1 MDTVTNT
8 RRPLEAGDGELKEF
22 LPAESPTDMA
32 VQPLRWFEPPPAPR
46 FARMRAR
53 RAFILA
59 GTAMLTAGGCY
70 EMYRVLQVGGVT
82 VLESIILVLFGLLFA
97 WIAFSFMSAL
107 VGFFV
112 LLTRKKDE
120 LGIDGST
127 PLPAIDS
134 RTAMLLPTYNE
145 DPYRVLARL
154 RAIYESVEQTGHRSR
169 FDWFVLSDTT
179 DAAIW
184 IAEEKCFLKL
194 RQDVGS
200 AAAIFYRHRPEN
212 TARKSG
218 NIEEWVRRFGSQ
230 YECMLILDADSLMT
244 GQSIVRLVAAME
256 THPKAA
262 LIQTLP
268 IIVNAKSLFARWQ
281 QFAGRLYGPMLAAG
295 IAWWHGSEGN
305 YWGHN
310 AIIRVRAF
318 AQYAGLPE
326 LRGPKPFG
334 GHILSHDFIEAALMR
349 RGGWA
354 IHMAPTLAG
363 SYEECPP
370 SLSDFASR
378 DRRWCQ
384 GNLQHLAL
392 LSTRGFHWVSRLHL
406 LTGIGSY
413 LTAPLWLI
421 FLVFGILVSL
431 QAQFVRPEYFPKGFS
446 LFPTWPAQDPILA
459 AWVFVGT
466 MGMLIAPK
474 LLAFIVLL
482 GDPDARRKFGGGLR
496 VLAGIIA
503 ETILSGLTAPVMM
516 IFQSSAVGEILLG
529 RDAGWQVQRRDDG
542 AVSHR
547 DTISTY
553 SIPTFVGIAMAG
565 AAYAV
570 SLPLLL
576 WMTPVILGLLLSI
589 PIAMLS
595 SSPGANRRSGL
606 FKTPEQTAP
615 PSVLARANELATVP
629 HASLGCPLRA
639 LRDDAALLE
648 AHMNNLSGQKARKR
662 GEVDPHLAI
671 ARAKVEDAETF
682 EEAAGYLNQREKF
695 AVLNTPAVL
704 VGLLTLPRQQIAP
717 PEASQEALPA
727 YEPTRIA
734 RLPGRERYGG
744 EAEGDLHRSS

>member
-1 MDTVTNT
+1 MDTLVKT
-8 RRPLEAGDGELKEF
+8 RAPEIGEIPLNEF
-22 LPAESPTDMA
+22 LPREGPMDMA
-32 VQPLRWFEPPPAPR
+32 VQPLRRFEPQPAPR
-46 FARMRAR
+46 FASMWAR
-53 RAFILA
+53 RGFILT
-59 GTAMLTAGGCY
+59 GTTILTAAGCY

-82 VLESIILVLFGLLFA
+82 VLESIILALFVLLFA

-107 VGFFV
+107 AGFFV

-120 LGIDGST
+120 LGIDPRA
-127 PLPAIDS
+127 PLPVILS

-154 RAIYESVEQTGHRSR
+154 RATYESVEQTGHGAR

-179 DAAIW
+179 DPATW

-218 NIEEWVRRFGSQ
+218 NIEEWVRRFGAN

-244 GQSIVRLVAAME
+244 GDSVVRLVAAME
-256 THPKAA
+256 VHPKAA

-268 IIVNAKSLFARWQ
+268 VIVNAKSLFARWQ
-281 QFAGRLYGPMLAAG
+281 QFAGGLYGPLLAAG

-326 LRGPKPFG
+326 LRGRKPFG
-334 GHILSHDFIEAALMR
+334 GHIMSHDFIEAALMR

-354 IHMAPTLAG
+354 IHMAPALRG
-363 SYEECPP
+363 SYEESPP
-370 SLSDFASR
+370 TLSDFAAR

-392 LSTRGFHWVSRLHL
+392 LPTRGFHWVSRLHL

-431 QAQFVRPEYFPKGFS
+431 QAQFVRPEYFPKGYS
-446 LFPTWPAQDPILA
+446 LFPQWPAQDPVLA
-459 AWVFVGT
+459 AWVFAGT

-474 LLAFIVLL
+474 LLAFAVLL
-482 GDPDARRKFGGGLR
+482 TDADTRKKFGGGLL

-503 ETILSGLTAPVMM
+503 ETILSGLTAPIMM
-516 IFQSSAVGEILLG
+516 IFQSSAVGEILFG

-547 DTISTY
+547 DTVNTY
-553 SIPTFVGIAMAG
+553 AVPTLVGIAMAV

-589 PIAMLS
+589 PIAILS
-595 SSPGANRRSGL
+595 SSSGPNRRSRL

-615 PSVLARANELATVP
+615 PPVLTRANELGNAP
-629 HASLGCPLRA
+629 HSPLACPLHE
-639 LRDDAALLE
+639 LRRDATLLE
-648 AHMNNLSGQKARKR
+648 AHLNNLSGQRPRKR

-671 ARAKVEDAETF
+671 ARAKIGDAETF
-682 EEAAGYLNQREKF
+682 EEAAGYLSQREKF
-695 AVLNTPAVL
+695 AVLTSPAVL
-704 VGLLTLPRQQIAP
+704 AILF
-717 PEASQEALPA
+717 ALPDA
-727 YEPTRIA
+727 A
-734 RLPGRERYGG
+734 
-744 EAEGDLHRSS
+744 